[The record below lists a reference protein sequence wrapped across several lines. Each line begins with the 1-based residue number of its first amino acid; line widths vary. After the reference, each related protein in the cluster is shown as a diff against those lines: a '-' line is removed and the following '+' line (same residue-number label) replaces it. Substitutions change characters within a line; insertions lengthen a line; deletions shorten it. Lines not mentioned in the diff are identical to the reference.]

1 MKVYYLKMWMTK
13 NGAVVVE
20 EVQTSKFKSFVIAR
34 IPKNARLVRSAAVVV
49 IYQVKTGDR
58 SGIPRRSIDAPCRIN
73 SEGVDDTKQEGG
85 NGKMKRG
92 EHPRDLPLIVNK
104 KIVNKGNS
112 SNSTILHWLC
122 HQLSLWY
129 NRVKHHQE
137 LSPGITTSVIIVSS
151 SHLMTTI

>member
-34 IPKNARLVRSAAVVV
+34 IPKNARLVRSAAVVF

-92 EHPRDLPLIVNK
+92 EHPRALPLIVNK
-104 KIVNKGNS
+104 KIVNKGNN

>member
-13 NGAVVVE
+13 NGAVIVE

-58 SGIPRRSIDAPCRIN
+58 SGIPRHSIDAPCRNN
-73 SEGVDDTKQEGG
+73 SEGVDDKKQEGG
-85 NGKMKRG
+85 SGKMKLG
-92 EHPRDLPLIVNK
+92 EHPRALPLIVNK

-112 SNSTILHWLC
+112 TILHWLC
-122 HQLSLWY
+122 HQLSLWH

-151 SHLMTTI
+151 SHLMTTT